1 VHVILLES
9 ANLPA
14 EESYHSHATSPRAQ
28 PLLQASKTT
37 AARRQKK
44 LLRHKKKISDP
55 EALSVKWS
63 NAGSSGTMSLTLSH
77 HHGQSEGEEFSPG
90 AVAVLLHLVCGSA
103 PQTRANGSE
112 FYTGLR
118 RAIVEPQML
127 SIDQSRFN
135 MEQPRVFFMNL
146 NVLCDRA
153 EKLSKVTALLLCLP
167 CSANRHDILGV
178 LCAPWEHEKALWY
191 PCTTVATL
199 ERTDPMSCYRSTV
212 GASL

>member
-1 VHVILLES
+1 
-9 ANLPA
+9 
-14 EESYHSHATSPRAQ
+14 
-28 PLLQASKTT
+28 
-37 AARRQKK
+37 
-44 LLRHKKKISDP
+44 
-55 EALSVKWS
+55 
-63 NAGSSGTMSLTLSH
+63 MSLTLSH